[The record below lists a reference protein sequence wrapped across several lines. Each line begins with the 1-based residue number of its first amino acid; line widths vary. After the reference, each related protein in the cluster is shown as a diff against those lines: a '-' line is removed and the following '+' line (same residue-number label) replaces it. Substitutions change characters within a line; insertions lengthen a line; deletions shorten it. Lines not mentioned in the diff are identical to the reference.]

1 MENAIIDYEALTDII
16 ADELYE
22 AQAADEGLAG
32 YKVIVSQERANVG
45 EEDKANAKSIFVA
58 VSFGGATI
66 DYGQSI
72 IPVTLSVYG
81 EQRTFRAAR
90 TLLNRFAA
98 ENNLKRD
105 GRFKQLWVTP
115 DVEDPISPVGNG
127 YRSLFSLSGVIQYF
141 GAGGNPVVEIAYR
154 SEPSG
159 KPTQIFFLQ
168 YSPSWSNA
176 LRPQPKSDSK
186 GRAESASAYSTFS
199 FGVTA
204 YVASDAFFQ
213 RLLGMV
219 YGHED
224 GDGTYY
230 MTITHLDGTSYS
242 HAFRVAQ
249 FSGSQQVATLLTAT
263 VTFAE

>member
-1 MENAIIDYEALTDII
+1 MDNAIIDYEALTDLI
-16 ADELYE
+16 ADELYA
-22 AQAADEGLAG
+22 AQAAEEGLEG
-32 YKVIVSQERANVG
+32 CKVLVTQERANVR
-45 EEDKANAKSIFVA
+45 EEDKANPKSVFVA

-66 DYGQSI
+66 DYGQSL

-90 TLLNRFAA
+90 ALLNRFAVD
-98 ENNLKRD
+98 NNLKRE

-127 YRSLFSLSGVIQYF
+127 YRALFSLSGVIQYF
-141 GAGGNPVVEIAYR
+141 GAGGNPVVEITYR
-154 SEPSG
+154 AKPSG
-159 KPTQIFFLQ
+159 DQTQLFFLQ

-199 FGVTA
+199 FGVSA
-204 YVASDAFFQ
+204 YVASDPFFK
-213 RLLGMV
+213 RLLSMV
-219 YGHED
+219 YGEED

-242 HAFRVAQ
+242 HAFRIAQ

-263 VTFAE
+263 VTFSE